1 MSDASGFAVGAVLLQ
16 DDKPL
21 AYESRQM
28 SPAERDYGVGEQEL
42 LAVVHA
48 FHVWRCYLEGSTVL
62 VITNHHP
69 NTFST
74 QVTLSCRQ
82 ARWSEFLQRF
92 DFTWQYRPGRPNVAD
107 PLSKNPSYLAAM
119 TTRSLPKGGVERAQ
133 VEQLL
138 RRTHRHA
145 RLFPW
150 KPLLRSWKL

>member
-28 SPAERDYGVGEQEL
+28 SPGERDYGVGEQEL

-62 VITNHHP
+62 VITDHHP

-92 DFTWQYRPGRPNVAD
+92 DFTWQYRPGCPNVAD

-119 TTRSLPKGGVERAQ
+119 TTRSLPNWLARGEWNG
-133 VEQLL
+133 
-138 RRTHRHA
+138 RRWSSCSVGHTDTPGS
-145 RLFPW
+145 FPGS
-150 KPLLRSWKL
+150 PY